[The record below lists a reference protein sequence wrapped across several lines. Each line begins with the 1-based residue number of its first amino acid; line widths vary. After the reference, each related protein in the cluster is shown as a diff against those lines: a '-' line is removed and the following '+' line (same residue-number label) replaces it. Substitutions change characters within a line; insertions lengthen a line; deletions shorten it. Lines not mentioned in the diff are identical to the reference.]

1 MVATGQELFMGKII
15 FKVRGKSGNFSLSQ
29 GKVKSLKEVR
39 KKWNFKSA
47 ILLLILFCS
56 LYYIVLL
63 FPNIENTFVHFTDVN
78 HVVLEYCS
86 WNWMTS
92 WCLVLKKI
100 NPFGRYELLIIHV
113 HCTWPAESINELV
126 KGIEWVEGW
135 VYYQD

>member
-56 LYYIVLL
+56 LYCIVLL
-63 FPNIENTFVHFTDVN
+63 FPNIKNTFVHFTDVN

-100 NPFGRYELLIIHV
+100 NPFGRYELLIHV

-126 KGIEWVEGW
+126 KGMEWVEGW